1 MRDTWGNEV
10 RLTQERLAHLSE
22 HPEMKEQKDKLAET
36 LLEPD
41 VNTVTE
47 RQSFQAIPPPL

>member
-1 MRDTWGNEV
+1 MRGIWGNEV

-47 RQSFQAIPPPL
+47 